1 MRKVTLT
8 QEMRMAK
15 KRTHVRLSLSIE
27 SPERDPLG
35 ALRGL
40 RKATQS
46 IQLHVPEIVRMARE
60 QRCTWA
66 EIGGASALCRQA
78 AWERFSVD

>member
-8 QEMRMAK
+8 REMRMAK

-66 EIGGASALCRQA
+66 EIGDALGTSRQA